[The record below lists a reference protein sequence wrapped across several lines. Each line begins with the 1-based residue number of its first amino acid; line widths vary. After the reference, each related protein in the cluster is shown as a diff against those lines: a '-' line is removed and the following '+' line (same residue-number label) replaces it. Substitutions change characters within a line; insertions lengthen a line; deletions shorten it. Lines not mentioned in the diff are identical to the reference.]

1 MLAAIVGIITEE
13 IFSFPSW
20 MLFIGSLG
28 LGGFLLFFLWKKEF
42 SCNSEHGLFFLFI
55 ALSFATLHA
64 WQWKE
69 SPAYQVASLLK
80 KRGDDI
86 AVEGRVTSEV
96 KVSSNHY
103 SSFFLQTDSI
113 DLGSEKLTRIFHT
126 DCDEEAAKADG
137 ARQSMKSD
145 DICAPTDCPRKTSRS
160 TLHPSV
166 FAASVGDRYEISG
179 LIPPVT
185 MFVHWEGPALVY
197 GDRVSLRA
205 QATSPQGPRNPGEF
219 NIETW
224 LARKEVFTELRMD
237 PADPGR
243 ILSAGNNHQLMRI
256 AQESRKKIGEW
267 ITLGITDDS
276 TVMKLI
282 KAVALGSQEQEI
294 ADFVD
299 DFKLTGTMHLFAVS
313 GLHVGMLAV
322 IIWFFL
328 KMLRLPRWSS
338 VLVTIPLL
346 FFYVAITGFR
356 IGSLRAAFMSSLFLI
371 GFLVYRRPQM
381 INSLAAA
388 AFCLLLLQ
396 TNLLFSLGWQFSFC
410 VVFSILFLA
419 TPFQKILH
427 PLYEH
432 DPFLP
437 KRVITPFQKWRYD
450 FFHHLA
456 QLLALS
462 TAAWIGSLLPSL
474 FYFHLLSFSSLVAN
488 VIAVPIAFLILALAA
503 LAVLVAPLFP
513 WVALVFNNSN
523 WLCAKI
529 LLIVVHGCS
538 LLPLSSFSVGFS
550 MNRSPKLTIFDFPS
564 AQAAMLQVD
573 GRGWMI
579 NAGSSKNGIRTLL
592 PFFSENGISALQGF
606 VMTEKRAAT
615 LGGLVPLLEEIQPS
629 SFFSSEGK
637 GGSFVFKHFLRKLS
651 ISGQKLTLLRE
662 GDQLNFS
669 SGCFAEVLYPPAGSS
684 DSALVLKFQLGKA
697 SLLWIPN
704 SSLTLQ
710 NWLLEHSS
718 PEKLH
723 ATILLFPSMEKKIEE
738 DFIKAVAPRF
748 VILGNDPFK
757 RHHPNASFQELES
770 NLHGSGITLLD
781 QAKTGAIILE
791 VLRNRVKL
799 HQFLDHKE
807 WEMLDVPSG

>member
-1 MLAAIVGIITEE
+1 MLAAIVGILIEE

-20 MLFIGSLG
+20 VIFSGSLL
-28 LGGFLLFFLWKKEF
+28 LGGFLLFFIWKKKFFCTIEQ
-42 SCNSEHGLFFLFI
+42 GLFFLFI
-55 ALSFATLHA
+55 ALCFATLHA
-64 WQWKE
+64 WQWRE
-69 SPAYQVASLLK
+69 SPAHLVASRIE

-96 KVSSNHY
+96 KVSSSHHI
-103 SSFFLQTDSI
+103 SFFLQTDRI
-113 DLGSEKLTRIFHT
+113 SELT
-126 DCDEEAAKADG
+126 
-137 ARQSMKSD
+137 
-145 DICAPTDCPRKTSRS
+145 
-160 TLHPSV
+160 L
-166 FAASVGDRYEISG
+166 
-179 LIPPVT
+179 PVM
-185 MFVHWEGPALVY
+185 MFVHWEVAVPAY

-205 QATSPQGPRNPGEF
+205 QVTSPQGPRNPGEF
-219 NIETW
+219 DTKTW
-224 LARKEVFTELRMD
+224 LARKEVFTELKMD
-237 PADPGR
+237 PGDPGH
-243 ILSAGNNHQLMRI
+243 IIPSGDLYQWMHMAE
-256 AQESRKKIGEW
+256 ESRKRVAESIA
-267 ITLGITDDS
+267 LGIADDS
-276 TVMKLI
+276 TVVKLI
-282 KAVALGSQEQEI
+282 KAIALGSQEQEI

-299 DFKLTGTMHLFAVS
+299 DFKLTGTIHLFAVS
-313 GLHVGMLAV
+313 GLHVGMLAA

-328 KMLRLPRWSS
+328 KMLRLPRWSA
-338 VLVTIPLL
+338 VFVTIPLL

-437 KRVITPFQKWRYD
+437 KRVITPFQKWRYN

-456 QLLALS
+456 QLVALS

-488 VIAVPIAFLILALAA
+488 VIAVPIAFLILALAV
-503 LAVLVAPLFP
+503 LAVLVAPFFP
-513 WVALVFNNSN
+513 WVAPVFNNSN

-529 LLIVVHGCS
+529 LLMVIHGCS

-579 NAGSSKNGIRTLL
+579 NAGSSKNGIHTLL
-592 PFFSENGISALQGF
+592 PFFSANGISALEGI

-615 LGGLVPLLEEIQPS
+615 IGGLAPLLEEIQPS

-637 GGSFVFKHFLRKLS
+637 GGSFVFKQFSRKLS
-651 ISGQKLTLLRE
+651 VSGHKLIVLHE

-669 SGCFAEVLYPPAGSS
+669 PSCLAEVLYPPAGSS
-684 DSALVLKFQLGKA
+684 DSALVLKFQLGQA

-704 SSLTLQ
+704 ASPTLQ
-710 NWLLEHSS
+710 TWLLEHSTLK
-718 PEKLH
+718 KLH
-723 ATILLFPSMEKKIEE
+723 ATILLFPSMEKKMEE
-738 DFIKAVAPRF
+738 GFIKAVAPRF

-757 RHHPNASFQELES
+757 KHHSSPSFQELES
-770 NLHGSGITLLD
+770 SLYGSGITVLD
-781 QAKTGAIILE
+781 QAQTGAIILE
-791 VLRNRVKL
+791 VLRDRVRL
-799 HQFLDHKE
+799 HQFLDHKD
-807 WEMLDVPSG
+807 WEILNASSYPTLY